1 MQWDKSSHELFV
13 TKLCKNIPTVT
24 KKRSIIQFLES
35 IYNPYGLINPLMVK
49 LKVLFQVM
57 CIEKHNWDN
66 QLSEKFIWR
75 FAILIILIVL
85 FLIES
90 IVLPVLMIL

>member
-1 MQWDKSSHELFV
+1 
-13 TKLCKNIPTVT
+13 
-24 KKRSIIQFLES
+24 
-35 IYNPYGLINPLMVK
+35 
-49 LKVLFQVM
+49 M

-75 FAILIILIVL
+75 LAILIILIVL